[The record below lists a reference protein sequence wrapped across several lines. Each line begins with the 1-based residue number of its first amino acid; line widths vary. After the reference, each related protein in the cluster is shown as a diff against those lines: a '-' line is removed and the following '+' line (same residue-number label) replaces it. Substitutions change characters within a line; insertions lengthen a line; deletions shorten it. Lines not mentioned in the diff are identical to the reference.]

1 MKLTR
6 KKLRGLIIEALTESS
21 HDLSNAQKLKQLMQ
35 LDPDM
40 SSRDRESFV
49 MATNLADA
57 LEDDDP
63 EIIDMY
69 QDLTKGFDSVLDTHG
84 DDLADQI
91 NDLLSDIEEDFI
103 IFKEEDVSFGYYDDG
118 GMYGTTSLD
127 SADRKNY
134 GPFEAGFPRLP
145 DGSGVIV
152 MDVVNGTA
160 YLEEDLYYINPRHL
174 PYRIDRAIDAANEY
188 SRDNE
193 LAEDHW
199 FELESHNYMTTL
211 MNSPFQSSGEI
222 YIPDVYDFT
231 LQDYQIIAQ
240 ILKIRNSMSGTTSLD
255 PVTKDDIDTYI
266 QTKPLTQ

>member
-6 KKLRGLIIEALTESS
+6 KKLRGLIIEALTESD

-49 MATNLADA
+49 MATNLADT

-69 QDLTKGFDSVLDTHG
+69 QDLASGFDSVFDAHG
-84 DDLADQI
+84 SDLADQI

-118 GMYGTTSLD
+118 GMHGTTSLD
-127 SADRKNY
+127 SEDRKNY
-134 GPFEAGFPRLP
+134 GPFEAGFPSLP

-193 LAEDHW
+193 LDEDHW
-199 FELESHNYMTTL
+199 FELESHNYMTSL
-211 MNSPFQSSGEI
+211 MHAPGEI
-222 YIPDVYDFT
+222 YIPDIYDFT
-231 LQDYQIIAQ
+231 LQDYQTAAQ
-240 ILKIRNSMSGTTSLD
+240 FLKFRSDILGTSPLD
-255 PVTKDDIDTYI
+255 PVTQGDIDAVM
-266 QTKPLTQ
+266 QTKPFEDTL